1 MKNILKVIIT
11 DIRQL
16 STNVVAV
23 VIIMGLAVIP
33 SLYAWFN
40 ILSNWDPYGESATTN
55 LQIAVSSEDVGT
67 SIAGY
72 EINVG
77 DKIIANLKENKTIG
91 WVFTDTEEEAVNGVR
106 SGEYYACLIVN
117 ESFSKDIISFLGG
130 DLEHPTI
137 TYYVNEKKNAIAPKI
152 TNKVKTTIKKEVN
165 EAFVGTLAGGVVKVG
180 QTLVRV
186 DKDGS
191 VDIAFTDRIEALDK
205 ELVSY
210 IGIVDSY
217 IALIDSSEA
226 LLKAGSKIAGETDDI
241 METANGMMLSAQSAL
256 NTARGSLQG
265 NTDSVS
271 DILYTMERDLTDV
284 RHLIALTASV
294 AVKND
299 EKAAYAADVAQWKL
313 ENMDLAFTTIAGAI
327 GQSISI
333 SDYQRDYN
341 NLWVDLEKFKAAAK
355 ENGESIEKE
364 AKNLDGSLALC
375 IEDVKMLERE
385 YDKSLEPSMRNTL
398 TSVSQSILDVER
410 ILNYSYDGVTE
421 VAFALGSYPDVLK
434 LGKESLIKGKEDA
447 VKLEEKVRDF
457 LDNMDSVGNDEKYDM
472 MIHSLESDPD
482 KFGDFISEPV
492 GLKTIAVYEIENNG
506 SATAPFYLV
515 LALWVG
521 GLTLSTLLKP
531 DVKPFYNIE
540 NLKNHERFFGRY
552 MATFLVGQLQVLIVV
567 LGALF
572 YVGIQCVHPVK
583 LYLAAA
589 VTSFVFSFFM
599 YALAYSFKAVG
610 EAISV
615 VLMVIQVA
623 GSGGTFPIEVLP
635 APFRMV
641 YNLMPFKYAM
651 GAMRECIAGCFENDY
666 WVDLLKLLIF
676 AAVALVIGLL
686 LYYPMVKMNEIID
699 SSKERTDLLI

>member
-165 EAFVGTLAGGVVKVG
+165 EAFVGTIAQGALKVG
-180 QTLVRV
+180 QTIVKV
-186 DKDGS
+186 DKDGT
-191 VDIAFTDRIEALDK
+191 VDIAFKDRIEELDK
-205 ELVSY
+205 ELLSY
-210 IGIVDSY
+210 ISIVDSY
-217 IALIDSSEA
+217 IALIDSSES

-256 NTARGSLQG
+256 NTARNSLQG

-271 DILYTMERDLTDV
+271 EILYTMERDLTDV
-284 RHLIALTASV
+284 KHLIEVTA
-294 AVKND
+294 AAAAKND

-313 ENMDLAFTTIAGAI
+313 EKMDLAFTTIAGAI
-327 GQSISI
+327 GQNISI
-333 SDYQRDYN
+333 EDYQRDYN
-341 NLWVDLEKFKAAAK
+341 NLWGDLEAFKAAAK
-355 ENGESIEKE
+355 ENGKSVEKE
-364 AKNLDGSLALC
+364 AKNLEDSLALC

-385 YDKSLEPSMRNTL
+385 YNKNLEPSMRNTL

-421 VAFALGSYPDVLK
+421 VAFALGNYPDVLK
-434 LGKESLIKGKEDA
+434 LGKESLIAGKEDA
-447 VKLEEKVRDF
+447 IKLEAKVKEF
-457 LDNMDSVGNDEKYDM
+457 LDNMDEVGNDEKYDM
-472 MIHSLESDPD
+472 IIHSLESDPD
-482 KFGDFISEPV
+482 MLGDFISEPV
-492 GLKTIAVYEIENNG
+492 GLETIAAYQIENNG
-506 SATAPFYLV
+506 SATAPFYIV

-531 DVKPFYNIE
+531 EVKPFYGIE

-552 MATFLVGQLQVLIVV
+552 MASFIVGQLQVLIVI

-572 YVGIQCVHPVK
+572 YVDIQCVHPAK
-583 LYLAAA
+583 LYLAAV
-589 VTSFVFSFFM
+589 VTSFVFSFLM

-651 GAMRECIAGCFENDY
+651 GAMRECIGGCYKNDY
-666 WVDLLKLLIF
+666 WIDLGKLLLF
-676 AAVALVIGLL
+676 VVVALVIGLV
-686 LYYPMVKMNEIID
+686 LYFPMVKMNEIID
-699 SSKERTDLLI
+699 KSKERTDLLI

>member
-55 LQIAVSSEDVGT
+55 LQIAVCSEDAGT
-67 SIAGY
+67 NIAGY

-91 WVFTDTEEEAVNGVR
+91 WVFTDTDEEAVNGVR

-165 EAFVGTLAGGVVKVG
+165 EAFVGTLAGGALKVG
-180 QTLVRV
+180 QTIVKV

-191 VDIAFTDRIEALDK
+191 VDIAFSDRIEELDK
-205 ELVSY
+205 ELISY
-210 IGIVDSY
+210 ISIVDSY

-226 LLKAGSKIAGETDDI
+226 LLTAGSKIAGETDDI

-256 NTARGSLQG
+256 NTARNSLQG

-284 RHLIALTASV
+284 RHLIEVTASA
-294 AVKND
+294 AVKAD

-327 GQSISI
+327 GQNISI
-333 SDYQRDYN
+333 SDYQIDYN
-341 NLWVDLEKFKAAAK
+341 NLWVDLEQFKAAAN
-355 ENGESIEKE
+355 ENGKSIEKE
-364 AKNLDGSLALC
+364 AKNLDDSLALC

-385 YDKSLEPSMRNTL
+385 YNKNLEPSMRNTL

-421 VAFALGSYPDVLK
+421 VAFALGNYPDVLK

-447 VKLEEKVRDF
+447 VKLEEKVREF
-457 LDNMDSVGNDEKYDM
+457 LDSMDEVGNDEKYDM
-472 MIHSLESDPD
+472 IIHSLESDPD
-482 KFGDFISEPV
+482 KIGDFISEPV
-492 GLKTIAVYEIENNG
+492 GLETIAVYEIENNG

-521 GLTLSTLLKP
+521 GLTLSTLLKAE
-531 DVKPFYNIE
+531 VKPFYNIE
-540 NLKNHERFFGRY
+540 NLKNHERFFG
-552 MATFLVGQLQVLIVV
+552 
-567 LGALF
+567 
-572 YVGIQCVHPVK
+572 
-583 LYLAAA
+583 
-589 VTSFVFSFFM
+589 
-599 YALAYSFKAVG
+599 
-610 EAISV
+610 
-615 VLMVIQVA
+615 
-623 GSGGTFPIEVLP
+623 
-635 APFRMV
+635 
-641 YNLMPFKYAM
+641 
-651 GAMRECIAGCFENDY
+651 
-666 WVDLLKLLIF
+666 
-676 AAVALVIGLL
+676 
-686 LYYPMVKMNEIID
+686 
-699 SSKERTDLLI
+699 